1 MSTRVLATA
10 ALAAMLGGCS
20 QAAAATPPPEPSGAS
35 VAVASPSVE
44 VEATAL
50 PSASPSSKPTTR
62 PTATPRPWQSFKS
75 DAFDYTITY
84 PPQWLV
90 VPATGDAADV
100 FHDGGWTVVIVSNDI
115 VDSDSNASVSNTVQS
130 QVADMVSEYEAE
142 LLSNDVVTVG
152 GWNGRL
158 ITLSGVD
165 DGLNTYFQLLLVARD
180 RVGYFVEMRSVDDD
194 HEADSALFRTIYESF
209 EPGG

>member
-1 MSTRVLATA
+1 M
-10 ALAAMLGGCS
+10 
-20 QAAAATPPPEPSGAS
+20 
-35 VAVASPSVE
+35 
-44 VEATAL
+44 

-62 PTATPRPWQSFKS
+62 PAATPRPWQSFTSK
-75 DAFDYTITY
+75 AFDYTITY

-100 FHDGGWTVVIVSNDI
+100 FHDGGWTVLIVSND
-115 VDSDSNASVSNTVQS
+115 VVGSDSSASVSNTVQT
-130 QVADMVSEYEAE
+130 QVANFVTEFGAE
-142 LLSNDVVTVG
+142 LLSNDIVTVA

-165 DGLNTYFQLLLVARD
+165 DGLNTYFQLLLVAKD

-194 HEADSALFRTIYESF
+194 READSAMFRTIYESF
-209 EPGG
+209 EPRD